1 MRQLHIQLINQG
13 DPVVPDMPQASD
25 PPGPQPGRER
35 GLTVPQRLMVR
46 LLHLYFRFAR
56 GMTLGVRA
64 AVLSQTGE
72 VFLVRHTY
80 TPGWQLPGGGV
91 EAGEPMSEA
100 LARELAE
107 EARISL
113 SGPATLYG
121 VYFNRKISRRDH
133 VALYVVRDFVV
144 EEVKRPDRE
153 IAEAG
158 WFGLDALPQGLTS
171 ATRRRLEEIAAG
183 QAPATDW

>member
-1 MRQLHIQLINQG
+1 MSDSAPNRPHGL
-13 DPVVPDMPQASD
+13 PQSAD
-25 PPGPQPGRER
+25 TRLGRWD
-35 GLTVPQRLMVR
+35 RLKIAV
-46 LLHLYFRFAR
+46 LHLYFRFAR

-64 AVLSQTGE
+64 AVLNEAGE
-72 VFLVRHTY
+72 VFLIRHTY

-91 EAGEPMSEA
+91 EPGEPMIEA

-113 SGPATLYG
+113 TGPAMLFG

-133 VALYVVRDFVV
+133 VALYVVRDFAVDG
-144 EEVKRPDRE
+144 VKRPDIE

-158 WFGLDALPQGLTS
+158 WFALDALPPGLTP
-171 ATRRRLEEIAAG
+171 ATRRRLDEITAG
-183 QAPATDW
+183 EVPAIDW

>member
-1 MRQLHIQLINQG
+1 MSGRAQIG
-13 DPVVPDMPQASD
+13 AERDSD
-25 PPGPQPGRER
+25 ST
-35 GLTVPQRLMVR
+35 LTRLQRLQIR
-46 LLHLYFRFAR
+46 LLHVYFRLRR

-64 AVLSQTGE
+64 AVLNDRGE

-91 EAGEPMSEA
+91 EVGEPMVEA

-113 SGPATLYG
+113 SGPATLFG

-133 VALYVVRDFVV
+133 VALYLVRDFVV
-144 EEVKRPDRE
+144 DAPKTPDLE
-153 IAEAG
+153 IAEAR
-158 WFGLDALPQGLTS
+158 FFPLDALPQGLTPG
-171 ATRRRLEEIAAG
+171 TRRRLAEIAGSSTPSAE
-183 QAPATDW
+183 W

>member
-1 MRQLHIQLINQG
+1 MTGHSSEVAAG
-13 DPVVPDMPQASD
+13 EPEA
-25 PPGPQPGRER
+25 
-35 GLTVPQRLMVR
+35 GLTRFQRLQIRV
-46 LLHLYFRFAR
+46 LHSYFRFAR

-64 AVLSQTGE
+64 AVLNDVGE

-91 EAGEPMSEA
+91 EAGEPLIEA
-100 LARELAE
+100 LARELSE

-113 SGPATLYG
+113 AGPAALFG

-144 EEVKRPDRE
+144 DETKKPDME

-158 WFGLDALPQGLTS
+158 FFPLDALPPGLTPG
-171 ATRRRLEEIAAG
+171 TRRRLAEIAQG
-183 QAPATDW
+183 TAPATEW